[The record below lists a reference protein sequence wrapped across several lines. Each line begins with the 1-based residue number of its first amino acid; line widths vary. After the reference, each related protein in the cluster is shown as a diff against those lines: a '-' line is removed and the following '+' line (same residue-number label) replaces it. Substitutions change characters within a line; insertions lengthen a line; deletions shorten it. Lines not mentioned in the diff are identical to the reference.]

1 MNFIKSLNSNQ
12 LNELIKSASERVI
25 LALPGIFK
33 ENMEVINSKYSSGF
47 KNIKIVLNCSE
58 KIIRQ
63 GYGEIEAIQK
73 LKENSVPV
81 FDQPENLVSFVIVDN
96 KGYFLFPQ
104 SRIFLEDSHNV
115 KNAIEM
121 DPFSMEQIIGLFFPP
136 TQEEKKQ
143 FEDKL
148 VNAVILSSQR
158 VQNINEILKDGERI
172 KVSLLND
179 QKFDPVKKAIESNR
193 PIHPDLKR
201 ALDYYTTNY
210 LWIDLKFVGANF
222 SNKTITIPKH
232 VLPIDS
238 EDLRKKLTS
247 NLKLFEDFENSSWY
261 IKLKMINI
269 KIAPLRKKYLYPIK

>member
-136 TQEEKKQ
+136 TQEEKK
-143 FEDKL
+143 
-148 VNAVILSSQR
+148 
-158 VQNINEILKDGERI
+158 
-172 KVSLLND
+172 
-179 QKFDPVKKAIESNR
+179 
-193 PIHPDLKR
+193 
-201 ALDYYTTNY
+201 
-210 LWIDLKFVGANF
+210 
-222 SNKTITIPKH
+222 
-232 VLPIDS
+232 
-238 EDLRKKLTS
+238 
-247 NLKLFEDFENSSWY
+247 
-261 IKLKMINI
+261 
-269 KIAPLRKKYLYPIK
+269 